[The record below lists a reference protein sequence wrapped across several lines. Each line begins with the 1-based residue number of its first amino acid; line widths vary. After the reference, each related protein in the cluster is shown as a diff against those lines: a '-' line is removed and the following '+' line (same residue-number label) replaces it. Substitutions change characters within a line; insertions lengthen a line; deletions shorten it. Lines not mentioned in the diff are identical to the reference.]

1 MDAVATILPWPRDW
15 PKRPKPLTSENP
27 VSEGRVASGQT
38 WRLELRRVLR
48 FRFEGL
54 SGLIFSDFGV
64 ISGLHWAYTVWN
76 LELFLR
82 AVLIMMKV
90 ELMPRRKPQGEDCL
104 YPSKPWSFSRE
115 VADAKCCRVCFCI
128 WAAMCP
134 QRLQSLRLV
143 AGFLDLGPVILNST
157 NLVAVPAHSMVPCTV
172 AGPQTQGR
180 KEAQMLV
187 PVTFEALCCEGLLV
201 IPWPKRTL
209 MLFSR
214 TEPQKHPNQSPIQ
227 YPYPRAPS
235 RETIPTL
242 APKSMNV
249 TYIGL
254 NPKPYLEP

>member
-1 MDAVATILPWPRDW
+1 MDAVAAILPWPRDW
-15 PKRPKPLTSENP
+15 PKLPKPFTSENP
-27 VSEGRVASGQT
+27 VSQGRVASGQT

-48 FRFEGL
+48 LRFEGL
-54 SGLIFSDFGV
+54 YGLDTVWIFSDFGV
-64 ISGLHWAYTVWN
+64 ISGLCWGYTVWN
-76 LELFLR
+76 LDILEIFLR

-90 ELMPRRKPQGEDCL
+90 ELMPRGKPQGEDCL

-128 WAAMCP
+128 WAAMRP

-143 AGFLDLGPVILNST
+143 TRFLDLRPVILNST

-187 PVTFEALCCEGLLV
+187 SVTFEALCCEGLLV

-214 TEPQKHPNQSPIQ
+214 TEPQKHLNQSPIQ
-227 YPYPRAPS
+227 Y
-235 RETIPTL
+235 TIPL
-242 APKSMNV
+242 P
-249 TYIGL
+249 
-254 NPKPYLEP
+254 